1 MRIVVDSYA
10 WIELFLGSPM
20 GSRVQ
25 ELFESAEDAFT
36 PDSVLAELS
45 RKYFREG
52 VSEKLVRERLAA
64 VQGAS
69 HLVTISSDLAVH
81 ASRAYLELVERAKKR
96 KLRSPSL
103 FDGLVLG
110 AARLKDAKVVTADPH
125 FKDLPETIWI

>member
-52 VSEKLVRERLAA
+52 VSEKMVRERLVA

-69 HLVTISSDLAVH
+69 HVVTINPDLAVH

-96 KLRSPSL
+96 RLRSPSL